1 MARFFKKREETKGQ
15 SPGALIFIGNKKM
28 ENIRLRVI
36 DYDQA
41 QLKEDE
47 LKNIADGAEFK
58 QTKTVTWINIDGLH
72 DLSKMKEIGQ
82 TFDLHPAAGG
92 RYTQYRTTAQT

>member
-1 MARFFKKREETKGQ
+1 MARFFKKREAAKGQ
-15 SPGALIFIGNKKM
+15 SPGALIFIGNKKV

-47 LKNIADGAEFK
+47 LKNIANWAEFK
-58 QTKTVTWINIDGLH
+58 QKKTVT
-72 DLSKMKEIGQ
+72 
-82 TFDLHPAAGG
+82 
-92 RYTQYRTTAQT
+92 